1 VEFTC
6 SALGGPG
13 NNFTWIRMSDGVVV
27 TSGSVLQI
35 AVEDAFDGSDYHCL
49 VINDAGNDTDLVTLN
64 GMCVLLLYI
73 VNAC

>member
-1 VEFTC
+1 
-6 SALGGPG
+6 
-13 NNFTWIRMSDGVVV
+13 MSDGAVV

-49 VINDAGNDTDLVTLN
+49 VSNDAGNDTALVTLN